1 MKFVETLNYQ
11 KLLDLIFGAKERI
24 YVAFPG
30 IDTELADALISRHE
44 NIPVKVLIDNS
55 ESSIR
60 NGYGEQKA
68 IEKLLEAGVELAEC
82 TGNFI
87 SFIIVDELGYYVFP
101 QSRIFIGESIGTN
114 AIRIDPT
121 MIQVLLNVFFSSHSN
136 SDLDEESIS
145 DTIPIREFIDEII
158 IEVQN
163 GSIAQAKAQ
172 VKDFD
177 TNKFF
182 DIKMN
187 LSVNPPLKPDLQR
200 QINTYTAKIQFAELK
215 FQGGRFNHQVVN
227 IPKDA
232 LPIVNQELKSLLLSR
247 IKLFK
252 DIEKNE
258 DFQIYTDYQVKVDQF
273 RKKYLIPITC
283 RESKSIIRIEDKET
297 FVKEIETLK
306 LGAKNLNIKLID
318 LMETEKYKAQDI
330 FRHELRNYFE
340 SNPPTSLSKTFD
352 PMVRNRKLNEE
363 IEWILSKIKFPD
375 MQKLMASITLTVQF
389 YDLTW
394 NDFKDETLLKEFKD
408 KKIMKSDELHKIIE
422 MKKAFDIEQ

>member
-258 DFQIYTDYQVKVDQF
+258 DFQIYTDYQVKVSYSY
-273 RKKYLIPITC
+273 YLSG
-283 RESKSIIRIEDKET
+283 E
-297 FVKEIETLK
+297 
-306 LGAKNLNIKLID
+306 
-318 LMETEKYKAQDI
+318 
-330 FRHELRNYFE
+330 
-340 SNPPTSLSKTFD
+340 
-352 PMVRNRKLNEE
+352 
-363 IEWILSKIKFPD
+363 
-375 MQKLMASITLTVQF
+375 QKH
-389 YDLTW
+389 
-394 NDFKDETLLKEFKD
+394 N
-408 KKIMKSDELHKIIE
+408 
-422 MKKAFDIEQ
+422 